1 MPPVAHHVVLGLA
14 IAALGGAGLRLAS
27 LAAPNGADRAVAAVV
42 IAASM
47 AALEALALGLVR
59 LGTSTAALASAAALT
74 WVLARSF
81 LPAPKYPL
89 GAEFAAAWSA
99 APPARRVALGAVCG
113 VGLAWAVWLLR
124 YPALG
129 IDTVAY
135 HLTDVVAWIGDGSPG
150 AIEPLFPNVP
160 VGNYPLTNEVLLAWG
175 TGIARSFVFVGLWA
189 PAMMGLLILAG
200 WGALRALRVPV
211 VAATLA
217 LGSLCFLPVLTHYQ
231 QNGANT
237 DIPALAW
244 LVSAAFLSLA
254 SMRRPPLIA
263 PALLAAALAVGTKTT
278 TLPLALLVLV
288 LALVGARRELRRLA
302 TPLALA
308 GAAAVA
314 VGGYWYLRNLV
325 DHGSPFWPFVETPWG
340 DPLPKEIGPERGV
353 NASFLDHPRFTLER
367 VGSEWLD
374 LFCGGFL
381 LLAAAI
387 AAPFVARDKRV
398 TAAAVV
404 TAASVLIWM
413 NAPFT
418 GASVREYEV
427 ATASTV
433 RYLIPA
439 LGAAVLTLA
448 LAATS
453 LSRVARGFAVLLLG
467 AGFVMNVA
475 QTADLGFPSVPRAW
489 VPIAGAAI
497 GAGAAGLVMRVAA
510 RPPPLPARARPLL
523 AALACAA
530 VGAIAAAGAP
540 GFVERHAATA
550 DLYGTDTI
558 RWFTDQPAFGD
569 GDDPIWA
576 GPVTLAPLGGDRLQ
590 HEFRWIEHDAT
601 CEEVRER
608 ARESWVIVIMFPPDG
623 RLLSPSGRCLENQ
636 RPAHKGAGFSVYR
649 G

>member
-1 MPPVAHHVVLGLA
+1 MSPVAHHVVLGLA

-27 LAAPNGADRAVAAVV
+27 LAAPRGPERAVAAVV
-42 IAASM
+42 IAASI

-59 LGTSTAALASAAALT
+59 LGTNTAALAGAAALT
-74 WVLARSF
+74 WVLARTL
-81 LPAPKYPL
+81 LPAPASPPGSEL
-89 GAEFAAAWSA
+89 AAAWRA
-99 APPARRVALGAVCG
+99 ASPGRRVALGAVAG
-113 VGLAWAVWLLR
+113 VWLAWAVWLLR

-135 HLTDVVAWIGDGSPG
+135 HLTDVVAWVGDGSPG

-189 PAMMGLLILAG
+189 PAMMALLVVAG
-200 WGALRALRVPV
+200 WGALRAVRVPV
-211 VAATLA
+211 GAAAAAVAA
-217 LGSLCFLPVLTHYQ
+217 LCVLPVLTHYQ

-237 DIPALAW
+237 DIPAFAW

-254 SMRRPPLIA
+254 SARRPALIA

-288 LALVGARRELRRLA
+288 LALVGARGELRRLA
-302 TPLALA
+302 WPLALA

-314 VGGYWYLRNLV
+314 IGGYWYLRNLV
-325 DHGSPFWPFVETPWG
+325 DHGSPFWPFVETPWS

-367 VGSEWLD
+367 VGDEWLD
-374 LFCGGFL
+374 LFGGGFF
-381 LLAAAI
+381 LLAAA
-387 AAPFVARDKRV
+387 FVAPLLARDRRV

-404 TAASVLIWM
+404 TAVSVLIWM

-439 LGAAVLTLA
+439 LGAAVFTLA

-453 LSRVARGFAVLLLG
+453 ASLAARRFAVLSLG
-467 AGFVMNVA
+467 AGFVVNLV

-489 VPIAGAAI
+489 VPLAGAAV
-497 GAGAAGLVMRVAA
+497 GAAVAALAGRVTA
-510 RPPPLPARARPLL
+510 RPPTLPAAARTLL
-523 AALACAA
+523 TALACAA
-530 VGAIAAAGAP
+530 VGALTAIGAA
-540 GFVERHAATA
+540 GFVERHAQTA

-558 RWFTDQPAFGD
+558 RWFTEQPEFDD

-576 GPVTLAPLGGDRLQ
+576 APVNLAPLGGDRLQ
-590 HEFRWIEHDAT
+590 HEFRWIEDDAP
-601 CEEVRER
+601 CSLVR
-608 ARESWVIVIMFPPDG
+608 ARARASWVIVIMFPPDG